1 MQSFQT
7 YIESFVKD
15 KKEKNFI
22 LEPLTVIF
30 RLSMLQYK
38 DKGTKI
44 SIRDNSIHYQP
55 PSYGQG
61 IIRMMDGD
69 TREDLHNLY
78 HPILKCVEWYPYE
91 SYQFI
96 YDECIKGI
104 DILNSNYETHSTI
117 KHTLNHYID
126 VIRNND
132 TTNISRCVEI
142 NPVIDSLKEIWT
154 HSEIQSAISLLKLI
168 HEDINRDIYLD
179 SLELIIHNKEKFI
192 NEYLHR
198 ISTEY

>member
-1 MQSFQT
+1 MLQIYK
-7 YIESFVKD
+7 YIESFSKE
-15 KKEKNFI
+15 KKEKNLI
-22 LEPLTVIF
+22 LEPLSVIF
-30 RLSMLQYK
+30 RLALLQYK
-38 DKGTKI
+38 DRGTKI
-44 SIRDNSIHYQP
+44 SIRDNSIQFQLPTYD
-55 PSYGQG
+55 QG
-61 IIRMMDGD
+61 LIRMIEGD
-69 TREDLHNLY
+69 AREDLHNLY
-78 HPILKCVEWYPYE
+78 HPLLKCIEWYPYE

-104 DILNSNYETHSTI
+104 NILNSNYDSNSTI

-126 VIRNND
+126 II
-132 TTNISRCVEI
+132 TNIDKSKEKVEI

-179 SLELIIHNKEKFI
+179 SLELILHNKEKFI
-192 NEYLHR
+192 NEYLYR

>member
-1 MQSFQT
+1 MFQIYK
-7 YIESFVKD
+7 YIESFSKD
-15 KKEKNFI
+15 KREKNFI

-30 RLSMLQYK
+30 RLSLLQYK
-38 DKGTKI
+38 DTGTKI
-44 SIRDNSIHYQP
+44 SIRDNSIQYQLP
-55 PSYGQG
+55 TYDQG
-61 IIRMMDGD
+61 LIRMIEGD

-78 HPILKCVEWYPYE
+78 HPILKCVEWYSYE
-91 SYQFI
+91 NYQFI

-104 DILNSNYETHSTI
+104 NILNSNYDSNSTI

-126 VIRNND
+126 VIKNNK
-132 TTNISRCVEI
+132 NINKEIIEI

-154 HSEIQSAISLLKLI
+154 YSEVQSAISLLKLI

-179 SLELIIHNKEKFI
+179 SMELILHNKEKFI
-192 NEYLHR
+192 NEYLYR

>member
-1 MQSFQT
+1 MLQIYK
-7 YIESFVKD
+7 YIESFSKE

-22 LEPLTVIF
+22 LEPLSVIF
-30 RLSMLQYK
+30 RLALLQYK

-44 SIRDNSIHYQP
+44 SIRENSIQFQLPTYD
-55 PSYGQG
+55 QG
-61 IIRMMDGD
+61 LIRMIEGD
-69 TREDLHNLY
+69 AREDLHNLY
-78 HPILKCVEWYPYE
+78 HPLLKCIEWYPYE

-96 YDECIKGI
+96 YDECIKGLN
-104 DILNSNYETHSTI
+104 ILNSNYDNNSTI

-126 VIRNND
+126 VIKNNNN
-132 TTNISRCVEI
+132 TNISRCIEI

-179 SLELIIHNKEKFI
+179 SLELILHNKEKFI
-192 NEYLHR
+192 NEYLYR

>member
-1 MQSFQT
+1 MLQIYK
-7 YIESFVKD
+7 YIESFSKD
-15 KKEKNFI
+15 KREKNFI

-30 RLSMLQYK
+30 RLSLLQYK
-38 DKGTKI
+38 DRGTKV
-44 SIRDNSIHYQP
+44 SIRDNSIHFQP
-55 PSYGQG
+55 PTYDQG
-61 IIRMMDGD
+61 LIRMMEGD

-78 HPILKCVEWYPYE
+78 HPLLKCIEWYSYE

-104 DILNSNYETHSTI
+104 NILNSNYESNSTI

-126 VIRNND
+126 VIKNND
-132 TTNISRCVEI
+132 TSREKIEI

-154 HSEIQSAISLLKLI
+154 HSEVQSAISLLKLI
-168 HEDINRDIYLD
+168 HENINRDIYLY
-179 SLELIIHNKEKFI
+179 SLELILQNKEKFI
-192 NEYLHR
+192 NEYLYR

>member
-1 MQSFQT
+1 MLQIYK
-7 YIESFVKD
+7 YIESFSKE

-22 LEPLTVIF
+22 LEPLSVIF
-30 RLSMLQYK
+30 RLALLQYK
-38 DKGTKI
+38 DRGTKI
-44 SIRDNSIHYQP
+44 SIRDNSIQFQLPTYD
-55 PSYGQG
+55 QG
-61 IIRMMDGD
+61 LIRMIGGD
-69 TREDLHNLY
+69 AREDLHNLY
-78 HPILKCVEWYPYE
+78 HPLLKCIEWYPYE

-104 DILNSNYETHSTI
+104 NILNSNYDSNSTI

-126 VIRNND
+126 IIQNRD
-132 TTNISRCVEI
+132 KHKEKVEI

-168 HEDINRDIYLD
+168 HENINRDIYLD
-179 SLELIIHNKEKFI
+179 SLELILHNKEKFI
-192 NEYLHR
+192 NEYLYR

>member
-7 YIESFVKD
+7 YIESFIKE

-61 IIRMMDGD
+61 IIRMIDGD

-96 YDECIKGI
+96 YNECIKGI
-104 DILNSNYETHSTI
+104 DILNSNYEIHSTI

-126 VIRNND
+126 VIRSKD

-142 NPVIDSLKEIWT
+142 NPVIDSLKEIWV
-154 HSEIQSAISLLKLI
+154 HSEIQSAISLLRLI